1 MLRKIFI
8 TSLLILAGLFSLYIA
23 PVPEQ
28 EKTGFAMNTIIRMMI
43 YSRDNNLLDDAYK
56 LLARLD
62 NELSMY
68 NKSSDI
74 SQINILSGQKKFS
87 TSHEVIDAVKD
98 SRRLYNL
105 TEGVFNPLIGAV
117 TRLWKINTADKILPS
132 RESLDIAIKL
142 SDINNLEIDEKE
154 NYIFLRERGCV
165 LDLGG
170 IAKGFASEKIADL
183 FKSRGVKSG
192 IIDLGGN
199 IYAIGLKNDGESWN
213 IGIRDPLEPSGSPA
227 LVLSVSDSAVITS
240 GNYERYKIVDGRRFS
255 HFFDPKTGE
264 SIQSDLLSVTIIT
277 SDGSL
282 ADGLATA
289 FMITGSERAIN
300 LSRKIT
306 PAPGIV
312 LFRQDSRG
320 APEILASKNIKDS
333 IKRNKYP
340 VKFF

>member
-1 MLRKIFI
+1 MRRKIFI
-8 TSLLILAGLFSLYIA
+8 SSLLILAGIFSLYVA
-23 PVPEQ
+23 PIPEQ
-28 EKTGFAMNTIIRMMI
+28 EKTGFAMNTIIRIMI

-74 SQINILSGQKKFS
+74 SKIKILSGQKKFS
-87 TSHEVIDAVKD
+87 TSHEVIEVVKA
-98 SRRLYNL
+98 SRKLYDL

-117 TRLWKINTADKILPS
+117 TRLWKINTGDKILPS
-132 RESLDIAIKL
+132 RESLDIAINL
-142 SDINNLEIDEKE
+142 SDINNLEINDNE
-154 NYIFLRERGCV
+154 NSIFLRGRGCV

-170 IAKGFASEKIADL
+170 IAKGFASEKISDML
-183 FKSRGVKSG
+183 KTRGVKSG

-199 IYAIGLKNDGESWN
+199 IYAIGLKNDGQKWN
-213 IGIRDPLEPSGSPA
+213 IGVRDPLEPSGSPA
-227 LVLSVSDSAVITS
+227 LVLSVRDSAVITS
-240 GNYERYKIVDGRRFS
+240 GNYERYKIIDGKRFS

-277 SDGSL
+277 PDGSL

-289 FMITGSERAIN
+289 FMITGSERAIK

-306 PAPGIV
+306 PSPGII
-312 LFRQDSRG
+312 LIRQDSNN
-320 APEILASKNIKDS
+320 APEILASSNIKDS
-333 IKRNKYP
+333 IMRNKYP
-340 VKFF
+340 VKIF